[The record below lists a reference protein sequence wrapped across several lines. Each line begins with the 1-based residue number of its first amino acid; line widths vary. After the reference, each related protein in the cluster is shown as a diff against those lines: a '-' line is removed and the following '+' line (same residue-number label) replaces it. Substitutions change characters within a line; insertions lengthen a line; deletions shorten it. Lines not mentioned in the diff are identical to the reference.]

1 MCLIR
6 TCRDRLS
13 DHNLRRRKRV
23 AEAASVCAPMIDPAV
38 LWQTTPANAAI
49 SRSGRAASRHLVTG
63 EGCWVSQ
70 ASGRPRLGTG
80 RYSIRFLQ
88 CHASNGVLPLAP

>member
-1 MCLIR
+1 MWLCR

-23 AEAASVCAPMIDPAV
+23 AEAAPACAPMIDPAV

-49 SRSGRAASRHLVTG
+49 SRSGRAASRHLATG
-63 EGCWVSQ
+63 WCSPLTQDAPTYTAVQSAG
-70 ASGRPRLGTG
+70 ASGKTQQL
-80 RYSIRFLQ
+80 
-88 CHASNGVLPLAP
+88 LPAAPAELV